1 MTTPFHAVVL
11 GLSPTGLYAARE
23 LGKAGAQLLG
33 VDLGPAT
40 ARASKYFRSG
50 GTWYTDGM
58 QGLLE
63 RLLDYAAGTG
73 QRPFLVAT
81 SDIFIEWMI
90 DNAAALRA
98 AFEFPAHYET
108 AAPDLL
114 DKVRFH
120 ALCARHGVETPGIWQ
135 APDRAALQALAD
147 SLPFPCILKPVLIHR
162 AKAFLKGHKV
172 LVARTREQY
181 QAFVASIP
189 DDSGAWFVQE
199 IIPGP
204 ESSITLFAGYVDA
217 GGALRQGFTARK
229 LRQYPAGFGSASLV
243 MSEPNAET
251 LAICERFLPAIG
263 YRGVCGVEF
272 KRDPRDG
279 RLKIIEINPRPT
291 LWFQLSHAA
300 GKRVLLA
307 AANDLQ
313 GRPSPPDSPQA
324 NGVQWS
330 YFLKDLV
337 SAGFYAFKGRGF
349 LFPAPDLSAAGRVSA
364 RCWPVFDAADPMPAL
379 MEPVHY
385 VAKAIRRFT

>member
-1 MTTPFHAVVL
+1 MAPSFHAVVL

-23 LGKAGAQLLG
+23 LGNAGAHLLG

-40 ARASKYFRSG
+40 ARASKHFRSG
-50 GTWYTDGM
+50 GTWRTDGL
-58 QGLLE
+58 QGLLP
-63 RLLDYAAGTG
+63 RLLEYAAGTG

-81 SDIFIEWMI
+81 SDLFIEWMI
-90 DNAAALRA
+90 DNAAALRT
-98 AFEFPAHYET
+98 AFDFPAHYET

-135 APDRAALQALAD
+135 APDRAALQALAG
-147 SLPFPCILKPVLIHR
+147 SIPFPCILKPVLIHR

-172 LVARTREQY
+172 LVARTREEY
-181 QAFVASIP
+181 QGFVASIP

-243 MSEPNAET
+243 ISETNPET

-263 YRGVCGVEF
+263 YRGICGVEF

-300 GKRVLLA
+300 GKRVVLA

-313 GRPSPPDSPQA
+313 GRAAPPDAPQA
-324 NGVQWS
+324 NGVQWR

-337 SAGFYAFKGRGF
+337 SAGFYASKGRGF
-349 LFPAPDLSAAGRVSA
+349 LFPAPDLRAAGPVRS

-385 VAKAIRRFT
+385 VAKAFKRFT